1 MTRETKTKH
10 VLLSDQLLLCTSTT
24 RAEPLKCKLM
34 QHLVLVFLYVIKLPQ
49 VLILYASTYV

>member
-10 VLLSDQLLLCTSTT
+10 VLLSDQLLLCTTT